1 MTDLSQA
8 VEACP
13 LSAFVNTVSGKW
25 AIPILYRLIST
36 DGPVRFRELQRKA
49 VPITQKELTKQL
61 RLLEARGLVTRK
73 VFPVVP
79 LHVEYEATPIA
90 RELID
95 SLDGIAQWMRRNA
108 PSLESFAR
116 SSEVGDTATKSTD
129 AAPDHRAEVA
139 SAS

>member
-1 MTDLSQA
+1 MTELSEEA
-8 VEACP
+8 EACP

-36 DGPVRFRELQRKA
+36 DGPIRFRELQRKA
-49 VPITQKELTKQL
+49 APITQKELTKQL
-61 RLLEARGLVTRK
+61 RLLEARSLVIRR

-95 SLDGIAQWMRRNA
+95 SLDGIARWMRRNGSA
-108 PSLESFAR
+108 LEASGR
-116 SSEVGDTATKSTD
+116 NIE
-129 AAPDHRAEVA
+129 A
-139 SAS
+139 SAEPTRILDAPLSH